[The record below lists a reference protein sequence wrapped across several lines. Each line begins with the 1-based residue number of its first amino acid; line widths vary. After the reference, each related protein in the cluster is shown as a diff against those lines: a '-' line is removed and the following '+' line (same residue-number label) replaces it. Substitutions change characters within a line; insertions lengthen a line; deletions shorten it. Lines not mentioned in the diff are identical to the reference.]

1 VEEVL
6 VPRLREFAPEV
17 PVTFVPVKTRSNRV
31 EGVLV
36 PRLRELA
43 PEVLSLLALL
53 VQKYKY

>member
-1 VEEVL
+1 
-6 VPRLREFAPEV
+6 
-17 PVTFVPVKTRSNRV
+17 VTFVPVKTRSNRV